1 MALSRDA
8 CLAGLRRALQRDREA
23 LGLRSAMTMAG
34 ARLIDVAEELAEAG
48 VDEFLGVGHDGLS
61 REERFVVE
69 FVRRVAGSGGLI
81 ADAVVRRSATRTAA
95 TLVRDHAVLR
105 EALGGDTGGAA
116 RGRLDPDWL
125 CIIWK
130 LFFGDLVETAVAAV
144 IAEGLELAVPV
155 LAVVDPSQAVPE
167 WIAEELIKVLPS
179 PCEHGRQDPSKSLT
193 AVARESLKDTVEGA
207 LGSGSPDAG
216 GS

>member
-1 MALSRDA
+1 
-8 CLAGLRRALQRDREA
+8 
-23 LGLRSAMTMAG
+23 MTVAG

-105 EALGGDTGGAA
+105 EALGGGTGGAA

-144 IAEGLELAVPV
+144 IAEQLQMAVPV
-155 LAVVDPSQAVPE
+155 LAVVDPAQAVPD

-179 PCEHGRQDPSKSLT
+179 PCDGGRQDSSKSLI
-193 AVARESLKDTVEGA
+193 AVARDSLEDTVEGA
-207 LGSGSPDAG
+207 LGSGSPDADA
-216 GS
+216 S